1 MSYALPP
8 MYALLFVAIIAVIAV
23 VAATAATLPAD
34 PAPGMRES
42 AALPAVSFDS
52 PQTVKP

>member
-1 MSYALPP
+1 